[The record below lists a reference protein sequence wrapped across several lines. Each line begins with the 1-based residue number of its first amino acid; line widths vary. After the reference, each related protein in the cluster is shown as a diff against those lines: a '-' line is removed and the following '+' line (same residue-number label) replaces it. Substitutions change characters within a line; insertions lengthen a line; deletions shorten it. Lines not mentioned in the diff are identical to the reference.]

1 MFLKKDTLNYGAD
14 SAVLYELSGLQ

>member
-14 SAVLYELSGLQ
+14 SAVLYELSGL